1 MSLYHVL
8 NPQGNAS
15 SLSTPPNPPACQ
27 TNPLCSH
34 PVCDTSKTIAERVA
48 SLVGSM
54 TLQEKIY
61 NLIDSAEGSDRL
73 GLPAY
78 EWWSEA
84 THGVGSAPG
93 TFFPKPPANFDYA
106 TSFPAPILTAASF
119 DTDLFQ
125 EVGRVVGT
133 EGRAFGNYGFAGF
146 DFWAPNMNPFR
157 SRDGAE
163 ARKHLEKIPLS
174 CLNMFGTT

>member
-1 MSLYHVL
+1 MSLYQVI

-15 SLSTPPNPPACQ
+15 TISSPPNPPACQ

-34 PVCDTSKTIAERVA
+34 PVCDTSKSIADRVA
-48 SLVGSM
+48 SLVSSL
-54 TLQEKIY
+54 TLEEKIY
-61 NLIDSAEGSDRL
+61 NLIDSAEGSTRL

-106 TSFPAPILTAASF
+106 TSFPAPILTAASLIPTSF
-119 DTDLFQ
+119 KRLAKWSVQ
-125 EVGRVVGT
+125 RVVRSEIMALPGSIS
-133 EGRAFGNYGFAGF
+133 GR
-146 DFWAPNMNPFR
+146 
-157 SRDGAE
+157 
-163 ARKHLEKIPLS
+163 L
-174 CLNMFGTT
+174 T